1 MQSVSQFL
9 INLHARRW
17 NALVSPKLRYV
28 DEDATHIRFLHPTKG
43 FKRISKRRLGV

>member
-17 NALVSPKLRYV
+17 NAIVGKKVRLV
-28 DEDATHIRFLHPTKG
+28 DEDATHFRFLHPTKG
-43 FKRISKRRLGV
+43 FMRISKKRLGV